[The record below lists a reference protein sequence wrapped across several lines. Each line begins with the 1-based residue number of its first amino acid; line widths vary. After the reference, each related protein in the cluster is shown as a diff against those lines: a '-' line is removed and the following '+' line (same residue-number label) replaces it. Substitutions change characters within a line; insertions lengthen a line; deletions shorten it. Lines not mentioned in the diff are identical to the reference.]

1 MVSCL
6 SALRLVF
13 RSPARA
19 RVRARA
25 FGYGLTML
33 TMLACADVSICKS
46 VTNEHGQAHGACMV
60 IDHGG
65 KESFNQAHH
74 AVETTP
80 VYFARVTL
88 RNSRLTDADLV
99 MTASDLAKEWGCSRQ
114 AIAKWV
120 AKGMPLIS
128 MEEASAWRAAN
139 SQRAPRCNVAQAAAA
154 YPDPDGPVSL
164 DTPVPGETCEVAEVR
179 ERSNRSKVA
188 EREAMKLLDTAKEA
202 KDVHAIRLALDKV
215 IATQE
220 RARDA
225 AEELGKARA
234 AAGIMM
240 TRSQH
245 NQTVERLAAEFQRGM
260 EALVN
265 KSSKLAG
272 KSADEIHAVLREETG
287 RCYESIKARM
297 IA

>member
-1 MVSCL
+1 M
-6 SALRLVF
+6 A
-13 RSPARA
+13 
-19 RVRARA
+19 
-25 FGYGLTML
+25 
-33 TMLACADVSICKS
+33 
-46 VTNEHGQAHGACMV
+46 
-60 IDHGG
+60 
-65 KESFNQAHH
+65 
-74 AVETTP
+74 TTP

-88 RNSRLTDADLV
+88 CNPRLTHAGLV

-120 AKGMPLIS
+120 AKGMPLTS

-139 SQRAPRCNVAQAAAA
+139 SQRAPRCKLVQAAAVYA
-154 YPDPDGPVSL
+154 DSDGPVSL
-164 DTPVPGETCEVAEVR
+164 DTAVPGETAEVAEVR
-179 ERSNRSKVA
+179 ERSNRAKVA

-297 IA
+297 VA